1 MVTMDPAPDLQTVID
16 TTLKDSHHVGAAA
29 DSAAAQLD
37 FQWPWAIADAGATF
51 LSAHTDAITSLTTG
65 GNALISSPN
74 GASIVAAVASGP
86 TNPANTGQV
95 MSDGIFSNA
104 LNGVKAD
111 QLLRTVLIGWSSGA
125 QVGLVGGSGGTGV
138 AYDIIDESIQSAV
151 HYGSFNLG
159 IGAHIGVGLVLGAMT
174 EQPAALSYSTCVWSF
189 GASLVGIGVF
199 VSVLMKSSDLSLIGF
214 GLNLG
219 GGAGA
224 SSTTG
229 YGSIG
234 PA

>member
-1 MVTMDPAPDLQTVID
+1 MDTGPALETVID
-16 TTLKDSHHVGAAA
+16 MTLRDSHRLAPTV
-29 DSAAAQLD
+29 DSATSTQLD
-37 FQWPWAIADAGATF
+37 FQWPWSIAAAGATF
-51 LSAHTDAITSLTTG
+51 LSAHTNAITSLTSG
-65 GNALISSPN
+65 GNALLSSPE

-86 TNPANTGQV
+86 TDPTNTGQV
-95 MSDGIFSNA
+95 MADGLFSNA
-104 LNGVKAD
+104 LNDVKAD
-111 QLLRTVLIGWSSGA
+111 QLLRTVLVGWSSGA
-125 QVGLVGGSGGTGV
+125 QVGVLGGSGGTGV

-151 HYGSFNLG
+151 HYASFNLG

-174 EQPAALSYSTCVWSF
+174 HEPSMLNDSTCVWSF

-199 VSVLMKSSDLSLIGF
+199 VSVLMTSSDLSLIGF